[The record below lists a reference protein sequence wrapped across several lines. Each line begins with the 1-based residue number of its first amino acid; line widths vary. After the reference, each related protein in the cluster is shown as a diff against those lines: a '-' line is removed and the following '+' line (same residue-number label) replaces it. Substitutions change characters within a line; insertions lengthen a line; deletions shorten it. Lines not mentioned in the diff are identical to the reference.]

1 MRHRALRTI
10 AALLM
15 TVAMT
20 GVAVV
25 NISWAEP
32 GTAPGTTGGPGPSGG
47 SGSAGG
53 DGSAGSTGGGGDGS
67 AGGTGGGGDGAGAT
81 SAAGLPGDTR
91 LADEGGVFVASTG
104 PVTFSRR
111 AAPAAGMTL
120 AQERTW
126 DAFHQCATRGAML
139 DQLRFDGSF
148 TFEAGSRS
156 DVLAI
161 QSCMSRIG
169 YNFDR

>member
-1 MRHRALRTI
+1 MRHKALRAI

-20 GVAVV
+20 GVAIV

-53 DGSAGSTGGGGDGS
+53 DGSAGSTGGGGDG
-67 AGGTGGGGDGAGAT
+67 AGAT

-91 LADEGGVFVASTG
+91 LAGIDQGGVFVASTG

-111 AAPAAGMTL
+111 TSAAPAAGMTL

-148 TFEAGSRS
+148 TFDAGSRS
-156 DVLAI
+156 DVIAI
-161 QSCMSRIG
+161 HSCMSRIG

>member
-1 MRHRALRTI
+1 MRHKALRAI

-20 GVAVV
+20 GVAIV

-53 DGSAGSTGGGGDGS
+53 DGSAGSTGGGGDG
-67 AGGTGGGGDGAGAT
+67 AGAT

-91 LADEGGVFVASTG
+91 VAGIDQGGVFVASTG

-111 AAPAAGMTL
+111 TSAAPATGMTL

-156 DVLAI
+156 DVIAI

>member
-1 MRHRALRTI
+1 MRHKALRAI

-25 NISWAEP
+25 NISWA
-32 GTAPGTTGGPGPSGG
+32 APGTTGGPGPSGG

-53 DGSAGSTGGGGDGS
+53 DSSAGS
-67 AGGTGGGGDGAGAT
+67 TGGGGDGAGAT
-81 SAAGLPGDTR
+81 SAVGLPGDTR
-91 LADEGGVFVASTG
+91 LAGLDQGGVYVASTG
-104 PVTFSRR
+104 TVTFSRR
-111 AAPAAGMTL
+111 PSAVPAAGMTL

>member
-1 MRHRALRTI
+1 MRHNALRAI

-53 DGSAGSTGGGGDGS
+53 DGAAGSTGGGGDGV
-67 AGGTGGGGDGAGAT
+67 GAT

-91 LADEGGVFVASTG
+91 LAGLDQGGVFVASTG

-111 AAPAAGMTL
+111 TIAAPAAGMTL

>member
-1 MRHRALRTI
+1 MRHKALRAI

-20 GVAVV
+20 GVAIV

-32 GTAPGTTGGPGPSGG
+32 GTAPGTTGGTGPSGG

-67 AGGTGGGGDGAGAT
+67 AGSTGGGGDGAGAT

-91 LADEGGVFVASTG
+91 VAGIDQGGVFVASTG

-111 AAPAAGMTL
+111 TIAAPAA
-120 AQERTW
+120 
-126 DAFHQCATRGAML
+126 
-139 DQLRFDGSF
+139 
-148 TFEAGSRS
+148 
-156 DVLAI
+156 
-161 QSCMSRIG
+161 
-169 YNFDR
+169 

>member
-1 MRHRALRTI
+1 MRHEALRAI

-20 GVAVV
+20 GVAIV
-25 NISWAEP
+25 NISWATP
-32 GTAPGTTGGPGPSGG
+32 GTAPDSGPGSSGG

-53 DGSAGSTGGGGDGS
+53 DGSAGSTGGGGDGV
-67 AGGTGGGGDGAGAT
+67 GGT
-81 SAAGLPGDTR
+81 SAAGLPSDAR
-91 LADEGGVFVASTG
+91 VQEIAEINERGVFVASTG

-111 AAPAAGMTL
+111 TIAAPAAGMTL

-139 DQLRFDGSF
+139 DKLRFDGSF

-156 DVLAI
+156 DVMAI

>member
-1 MRHRALRTI
+1 MRHKALRAI

-20 GVAVV
+20 GVAIV

-53 DGSAGSTGGGGDGS
+53 DGSAGSTGGGGDG
-67 AGGTGGGGDGAGAT
+67 AGAT

-91 LADEGGVFVASTG
+91 LAGIDQGGVFVASTG

-111 AAPAAGMTL
+111 TSAAPAAGMTL

-148 TFEAGSRS
+148 TFDAGSRS
-156 DVLAI
+156 DVIAI

>member
-1 MRHRALRTI
+1 MRHEALRAI

-20 GVAVV
+20 GVAIV
-25 NISWAEP
+25 NISWATP
-32 GTAPGTTGGPGPSGG
+32 GTAPGSGPGSSGG
-47 SGSAGG
+47 SGSAG
-53 DGSAGSTGGGGDGS
+53 DGGPAGSTGGGGD
-67 AGGTGGGGDGAGAT
+67 AVGAT
-81 SAAGLPGDTR
+81 SAAGLPSDARVAGI
-91 LADEGGVFVASTG
+91 DEGGVFVASTG

-111 AAPAAGMTL
+111 SIAVPAAGMTV

-156 DVLAI
+156 DVIAI

>member
-1 MRHRALRTI
+1 
-10 AALLM
+10 M

-53 DGSAGSTGGGGDGS
+53 DGAAGSTGGGGDGV
-67 AGGTGGGGDGAGAT
+67 GAT

-91 LADEGGVFVASTG
+91 LAGLDQGGVFVASTG

-111 AAPAAGMTL
+111 TIAAPAAGMTL